1 MLAMDVD
8 IDRDEV
14 VDLAHKGMLSA
25 LYARIKPNATAIHAP
40 RGNRTFKQLHENA
53 NRLAAALRRAGL
65 KPGDHMA
72 LICPNTAE
80 FVEVIAANLRSGFR
94 LTPINWHLSAPE
106 AAYIVNDCKAKALIV
121 HADFPAAAKDSLN
134 DNLLLKLA
142 IGGEVEGF
150 ESYEAALAG

>member
-1 MLAMDVD
+1 MLAMDVE

-25 LYARIKPNATAIHAP
+25 LYARIKPNAVAIHAP

-53 NRLAAALRRAGL
+53 NLLAAALRRAGL

-80 FVEVIAANLRSGFR
+80 FVEVMAANLRSGFR

-121 HADFPAAAKDSLN
+121 HAGLPGANPADAAGAGDLI
-134 DNLLLKLA
+134 DDL
-142 IGGEVEGF
+142 IVDQGESRG
-150 ESYEAALAG
+150 